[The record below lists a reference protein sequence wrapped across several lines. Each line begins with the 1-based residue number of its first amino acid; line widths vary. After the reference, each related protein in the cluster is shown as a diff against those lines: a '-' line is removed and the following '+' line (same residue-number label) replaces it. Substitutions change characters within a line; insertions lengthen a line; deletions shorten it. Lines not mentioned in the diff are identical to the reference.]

1 MTNAQNNPQ
10 KPSNCYTLAELH
22 QEIAKDE
29 EWRTK
34 FCYLPTVTK
43 EGRGFY
49 SDAELL
55 IGVSKHDEETR
66 VYAELYLA
74 TSGLYNLVAIKL
86 PNDSIGTRQ
95 QQRGEAVPKLQ
106 HIKFLEPFDRLSDVG
121 SRHWCQEL
129 RFLVSYYG
137 LEQQAIDRCV
147 FKKDGLEA
155 LKRACI
161 HIADE
166 AILWNEK
173 PLRPL
178 LIIPTT
184 THDTKTTTQL
194 STQEDYDDEETYF
207 KQEESPIELGKVFEN
222 DQALPKK
229 QATSEDE
236 EQEDEDS
243 ELMFN
248 RSKRIVRDRVRLQI
262 ESLEREENGAQ
273 ETLSAQM
280 MSFNEALK
288 SVCTYEKALMDAKAK
303 AQVEQAAK
311 TAAET
316 KLEKVRGELTEKR
329 VFEKGFDSFHT

>member
-1 MTNAQNNPQ
+1 MIQHLPPSRLAMTNAQNNPQ

-207 KQEESPIELGKVFEN
+207 KQEESPMELGKVFEN
-222 DQALPKK
+222 DQACAFSTTVHRDGNNSASRFPKTMHSHPNTNSLLGRVLAGPTSAHKPKRKRLPKK

-243 ELMFN
+243 ELMV
-248 RSKRIVRDRVRLQI
+248 SRVI
-262 ESLEREENGAQ
+262 GS
-273 ETLSAQM
+273 
-280 MSFNEALK
+280 
-288 SVCTYEKALMDAKAK
+288 
-303 AQVEQAAK
+303 
-311 TAAET
+311 
-316 KLEKVRGELTEKR
+316 
-329 VFEKGFDSFHT
+329 